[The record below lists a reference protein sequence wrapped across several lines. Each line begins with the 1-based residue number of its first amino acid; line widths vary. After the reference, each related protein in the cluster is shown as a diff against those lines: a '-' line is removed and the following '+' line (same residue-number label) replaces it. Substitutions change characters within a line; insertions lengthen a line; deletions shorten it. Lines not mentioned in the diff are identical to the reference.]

1 MTTDTAMTTDVTMTH
16 TLPGPRLKRVTEFIA
31 LHLDQ
36 DLTLAQLG
44 AVACMSPFHFARLFK
59 RSTGLPPHRFV
70 VRARIDQARALLAGQ
85 RRLPIRRIAEV
96 VGFRTVSHFTAVFHR
111 VTGTTPRAYRAAYR
125 PVSTGGHDDVL

>member
-1 MTTDTAMTTDVTMTH
+1 MTTDMAMTTDVAMTH
-16 TLPGPRLKRVTEFIA
+16 TLPGPRLKRVTDFIA

-44 AVACMSPFHFARLFK
+44 AVACMSRFHFARLFK

-70 VRARIDQARALLAGQ
+70 VRARIDHARALLTAQ
-85 RRLPIRRIAEV
+85 QLPIRRISEV

-111 VTGTTPRAYRAAYR
+111 VTGTTPRAYRAADR
-125 PVSTGGHDDVL
+125 PVPIGGQDDRL

>member
-1 MTTDTAMTTDVTMTH
+1 MTTDTAMRTDVTMTH

-70 VRARIDQARALLAGQ
+70 VRARIDQARALLAEQ
-85 RRLPIRRIAEV
+85 RLPIRRIAEV
-96 VGFRTVSHFTAVFHR
+96 VGFRSVSHFTAVFHR
-111 VTGTTPRAYRAAYR
+111 VTGTTPRAYRAVYGS
-125 PVSTGGHDDVL
+125 VSTGGQDDGV

>member
-1 MTTDTAMTTDVTMTH
+1 MTTDMAMTTDVTMTH
-16 TLPGPRLKRVTEFIA
+16 SLPGPRLKRVTEFIA

-70 VRARIDQARALLAGQ
+70 VRARIAHARALLAAQ
-85 RRLPIRRIAEV
+85 QLPIRRISEM

>member
-1 MTTDTAMTTDVTMTH
+1 MTTETTDVTMTH

-31 LHLDQ
+31 LHLNQ

-70 VRARIDQARALLAGQ
+70 VRARIDQARALLAEQ
-85 RRLPIRRIAEV
+85 RLPIRRVAEV

-125 PVSTGGHDDVL
+125 PVSTGGHDDVR

>member
-1 MTTDTAMTTDVTMTH
+1 MTTDTVMTTDVTMTH

-70 VRARIDQARALLAGQ
+70 VRARIDQARALLTEE
-85 RRLPIRRIAEV
+85 RLPIRRIAEV

-111 VTGTTPRAYRAAYR
+111 VTGTTPRAYRAAYGS
-125 PVSTGGHDDVL
+125 VSTGGHDDVL

>member
-1 MTTDTAMTTDVTMTH
+1 MTTDTAMRTDVTMTH

-70 VRARIDQARALLAGQ
+70 VRARIDQARALLAEQ
-85 RRLPIRRIAEV
+85 RLPIRRIAEV

-111 VTGTTPRAYRAAYR
+111 VTGTTPRAYRAVYGS
-125 PVSTGGHDDVL
+125 VSTGGQDDGV